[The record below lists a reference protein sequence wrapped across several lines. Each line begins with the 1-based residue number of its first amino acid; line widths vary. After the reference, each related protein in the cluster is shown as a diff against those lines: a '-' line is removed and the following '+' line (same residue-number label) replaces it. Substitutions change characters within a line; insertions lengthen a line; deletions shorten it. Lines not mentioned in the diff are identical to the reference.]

1 MIRLLVAAAMSTL
14 ISLFGT
20 RYLIRW
26 LTSHRVGQPIR
37 DDGPT
42 GHSIKAGTPTM
53 GGIAIV
59 VGAGSGYV
67 LSTVPGGIFTRTG
80 LIVMATICAAGFV
93 GGLDDWIK
101 VTRARNLGLTKRT
114 KVAGQLVVA
123 LGFSVSI
130 IAFTEESTR
139 LSFTRVTVP
148 DIELGKVVW
157 VALAVV
163 WIIGFS
169 NGVNLTDG
177 LDGLAA
183 GSSVLGFAA
192 YTVIC
197 FWQFRNFELYQ
208 NFHAQDLAVVSVS
221 MLGGCIG
228 FLWWNAAPAQ
238 IFMGDTGSLAIGA
251 GFAGLALT
259 TDTQL
264 LLPILGGLFVL
275 ETSSV
280 MIQVVVYRLQRNTA
294 PAQRRRP
301 FRMAPLHH
309 HFELGGWP
317 ETRVIMR
324 FWIIAGL
331 FVAVALGL
339 FYADFLSAGSVP
351 L

>member
-1 MIRLLVAAAMSTL
+1 MIRLLVAVATSTL
-14 ISLFGT
+14 VSLVGT

-26 LTSHRVGQPIR
+26 LTAHRVGQPIR
-37 DDGPT
+37 EEGPA

-59 VGAGSGYV
+59 VGAGTGYV
-67 LSTVPGGIFTRTG
+67 VSTFPGGIFTRTG

-114 KVAGQLVVA
+114 KMAGQLSVA
-123 LGFSVSI
+123 LAFAVSI
-130 IAFTEESTR
+130 IVFTQESTR
-139 LSFTRVTVP
+139 LSFTRASVP
-148 DIELGKVVW
+148 GIELGNVLW
-157 VALAVV
+157 AAVAVL
-163 WIIGFS
+163 WIIGFT

-183 GSSVLGFAA
+183 GTSTLGFAA

-197 FWQFRNFELYQ
+197 FWQFRNVDVYQ
-208 NFHAQDLAVVSVS
+208 NLHAQDLAAVSVS

-251 GFAGLALT
+251 AFATLSLA

-264 LLPILGGLFVL
+264 LLPVLGGLFVV
-275 ETSSV
+275 ETLSV
-280 MIQVVVYRLQRNTA
+280 MIQVGAYRLQRNT
-294 PAQRRRP
+294 PPKQRKRP

-317 ETRVIMR
+317 ETRVITR
-324 FWIIAGL
+324 FWIIGGL

-339 FYADFLSAGSVP
+339 FYADFLSTGAASR
-351 L
+351 

>member
-1 MIRLLVAAAMSTL
+1 MIRLLVAVATSTVV
-14 ISLFGT
+14 SLFGT
-20 RYLIRW
+20 RYLIKW
-26 LTSHRVGQPIR
+26 LTAHRVGQPIR
-37 DDGPT
+37 EEGPS
-42 GHSIKAGTPTM
+42 GHSVKAGTPTM

-67 LSTVPGGIFTRTG
+67 LSSVPGGIFTRTG
-80 LIVMATICAAGFV
+80 LIVMTTVCAAAFV

-114 KVAGQLVVA
+114 KMAGQLMVA
-123 LGFSVSI
+123 GGFALAVI
-130 IAFTEESTR
+130 VFTKESTA
-139 LSFTRVTVP
+139 LSFTRAAVP
-148 DIELGKVVW
+148 GVDLGRIGW
-157 VALAVV
+157 AIVAVL

-169 NGVNLTDG
+169 NAVNLTDG

-197 FWQFRNFELYQ
+197 FWQFRNFDVYQ

-251 GFAGLALT
+251 AFATLALT

-275 ETSSV
+275 ETLSV
-280 MIQVVVYRLQRNTA
+280 MIQVGTYRMQRSIP
-294 PAQRRRP
+294 PADRFRP

-317 ETRVIMR
+317 ETRVIVR
-324 FWIIAGL
+324 FWIVAGL

-339 FYADFLSAGSVP
+339 FYADFLSTGVVD

>member
-1 MIRLLVAAAMSTL
+1 MIRLLVAVATSTL
-14 ISLFGT
+14 VSLFGT

-37 DDGPT
+37 EEGPS
-42 GHSIKAGTPTM
+42 GHSVKAGTPTM

-59 VGAGSGYV
+59 GGAVAGYV
-67 LSTVPGGIFTRTG
+67 LSTLPGGIFTRTG
-80 LIVMATICAAGFV
+80 VIVMATVVAAAFV

-101 VTRARNLGLTKRT
+101 VTRYRNLGLTKKT
-114 KVAGQLVVA
+114 KIAGQLLVA
-123 LGFSVSI
+123 GGFAVAI
-130 IAFTEESTR
+130 IVFTAESTM
-139 LSFTRVTVP
+139 LSFTRAAVP
-148 DIELGKVVW
+148 GIELGRIPW
-157 VALAVV
+157 VILAMV

-169 NGVNLTDG
+169 NAVNLTDG

-183 GSSVLGFAA
+183 GSSSLGFAA

-197 FWQFRNFELYQ
+197 FWQFRNFDLYG

-221 MLGGCIG
+221 MLGGCVG

-251 GFAGLALT
+251 AFATLALT
-259 TDTQL
+259 TDTQM
-264 LLPILGGLFVL
+264 LLPILGGLFVI
-275 ETSSV
+275 ETLSV
-280 MIQVVVYRLQRNTA
+280 IAQVMAYRLQRHT
-294 PAQRRRP
+294 PRKQRWRP

-317 ETRVIMR
+317 ETRVIIR
-324 FWIIAGL
+324 LWLVAGF

-339 FYADFLSAGSVP
+339 FYADFLTIGTVK